1 MLSFC
6 ALYRRRIPPRSLV
19 PLAHKYY
26 DTERMQQLAGDVE
39 AINFLNSPPEWALA
53 STIEPDSPLKKKRRK
68 KGSSKNEEER
78 LIPIAEVQPKSK
90 QEALIKEV
98 KYPRAVVA
106 AGIGPDGDGD
116 VRRRRKRRKRMRTG
130 AIVIGVLSILIG
142 MMGQF
147 VPSSSNSPK
156 VPAKVVDVDL
166 IRRVEEEVASAHEK
180 DDSPVVADVNPLL
193 IFTEG
198 SKDDDVDEETVLIS
212 TEGSK
217 DDDVDEEIV
226 LISTEGSKDDDVD
239 EETEPTDSEDQ
250 DPPVAIVEV
259 PELETK
265 QLNNDAPDPPS
276 NDSGRS
282 QETSDNGGSSV
293 SKPIKINSNN
303 NSKRTKSPE
312 VSLIYSG
319 SRSPAAQKVS
329 AFVHQNLRPVYME
342 ARVIAQTT
350 KETLEKNMKP
360 KKVGRKI
367 YTEAIGMARST
378 KDALTEEAEVV
389 FL

>member
-78 LIPIAEVQPKSK
+78 LIPIAEVQQKSK

-142 MMGQF
+142 MVGQF

-180 DDSPVVADVNPLL
+180 DDSLVVADVNSLL
-193 IFTEG
+193 IF
-198 SKDDDVDEETVLIS
+198 